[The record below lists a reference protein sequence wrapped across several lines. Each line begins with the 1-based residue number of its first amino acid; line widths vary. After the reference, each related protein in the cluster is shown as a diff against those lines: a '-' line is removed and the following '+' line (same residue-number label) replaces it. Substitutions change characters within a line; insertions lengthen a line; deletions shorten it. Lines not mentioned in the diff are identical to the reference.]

1 MRAATWLQAWDSQGV
16 HRTGTP
22 GDTAGAEWLARE
34 AAALGAE
41 VAMET
46 FPLSRLDPI
55 QTWIECDGRQIESV
69 PVFDAPS
76 TTAEGVTGDIALV
89 PLSPWSVYTP
99 EYQALRRGA
108 RHAGLVIVCEGG
120 EPGLALLN
128 AEHFRDPYGCPAVH
142 VAAMPPAAPSR
153 LVSLQ
158 NRTETAA
165 RNVVVTL
172 PGRDRGRP
180 PVVVM
185 TPRSSWWR
193 STAERGGGLVCW
205 LETLRALLAAPP
217 LCDVVLTANSG
228 HELGHLG
235 LDAFLER
242 RQGWDQPGGAVW
254 VHYGANIGASGGRL
268 SIQSADAPLREAMR
282 DALSEAG
289 RPVDTLAPVTQVP
302 NGETRDIHKAGGRY
316 VTLVG
321 TSPLFHL
328 PQDRWP
334 HAVDVPA
341 IERVAAGAA
350 ALVRALTT

>member
-180 PVVVM
+180 PRQVTEM
-185 TPRSSWWR
+185 ADRRLNRFSSSRGRSAAPRQWRSGSSRDGDGARSSPAPAPGR
-193 STAERGGGLVCW
+193 TARCA
-205 LETLRALLAAPP
+205 R
-217 LCDVVLTANSG
+217 
-228 HELGHLG
+228 
-235 LDAFLER
+235 
-242 RQGWDQPGGAVW
+242 
-254 VHYGANIGASGGRL
+254 
-268 SIQSADAPLREAMR
+268 
-282 DALSEAG
+282 
-289 RPVDTLAPVTQVP
+289 
-302 NGETRDIHKAGGRY
+302 
-316 VTLVG
+316 
-321 TSPLFHL
+321 
-328 PQDRWP
+328 
-334 HAVDVPA
+334 
-341 IERVAAGAA
+341 
-350 ALVRALTT
+350 